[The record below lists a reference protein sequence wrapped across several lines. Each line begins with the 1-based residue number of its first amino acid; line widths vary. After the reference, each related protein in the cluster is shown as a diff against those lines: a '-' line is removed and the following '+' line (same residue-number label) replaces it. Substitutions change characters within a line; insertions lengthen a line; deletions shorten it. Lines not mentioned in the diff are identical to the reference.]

1 MPSPDES
8 GSPIPMA
15 RITKCTCDHI
25 GIEHYDSFL
34 FCMAEGCDCEQF
46 VPNGPEISV
55 QVGKPMPRA

>member
-1 MPSPDES
+1 
-8 GSPIPMA
+8 MA